1 MAENK
6 KLITV
11 AEAAEILGRSRSAI
25 YAALNA
31 SPPRL
36 HYHDVRRRLLLRAG
50 LEERFNR
57 STRPRVDCTR
67 PVAPEPD
74 PHPPEQHPTGPDQW
88 ELIAEHCNQLIDPE
102 LWTTPPPWTPER
114 WAGLAG
120 VLDLARLEAEA
131 EDEAPLPPER

>member
-11 AEAAEILGRSRSAI
+11 AEAAEILGRSKSAV
-25 YAALNA
+25 YAALNS

-57 STRPRVDCTR
+57 STRPRVDCPR
-67 PVAPEPD
+67 PSAAVPKQQPVQE
-74 PHPPEQHPTGPDQW
+74 DQW
-88 ELIAEHCNQLIDPE
+88 ELIAEHANELIDAS
-102 LWTTPPPWTPER
+102 LWTEPPPWTAER

-120 VLDLARLEAEA
+120 VIDLARLEAEA
-131 EDEAPLPPER
+131 EVGDADAS

>member
-6 KLITV
+6 KLIPV
-11 AEAAEILGRSRSAI
+11 AEAAEILGRSKSAI

-57 STRPRVDCTR
+57 STRPRADCTR
-67 PVAPEPD
+67 PAAPEPN
-74 PHPPEQHPTGPDQW
+74 PHPPEQHPIEADQW
-88 ELIAEHCNQLIDPE
+88 ELIAEHANELIDAS
-102 LWTTPPPWTPER
+102 LWTEPPPWTAER

-120 VLDLARLEAEA
+120 VIDLARLEAEA
-131 EDEAPLPPER
+131 EVGDADAS

>member
-1 MAENK
+1 MTENR

-11 AEAAEILGRSRSAI
+11 AEAAEILNRSKSTI

-36 HYHDVRRRLLLRAG
+36 HYHDVRKRLLLREG

-57 STRPRVDCTR
+57 STRPRADKPR
-67 PVAPEPD
+67 PQASPAPVPQKPIHEDEWQQIAEVAN
-74 PHPPEQHPTGPDQW
+74 
-88 ELIAEHCNQLIDPE
+88 ELIDVEA
-102 LWTTPPPWTPER
+102 WASPPPWTADR

-120 VLDLARLEAEA
+120 ILDLARADVA
-131 EDEAPLPPER
+131 S

>member
-1 MAENK
+1 MEEK
-6 KLITV
+6 KRLISV
-11 AEAAEILGRSRSAI
+11 AEAAEILGRSKSAI

-31 SPPRL
+31 
-36 HYHDVRRRLLLRAG
+36 DVRRRLLLRAG

-131 EDEAPLPPER
+131 EEEDADAP

>member
-11 AEAAEILGRSRSAI
+11 AEAAKILGRSKSAI

-67 PVAPEPD
+67 PAAPEPD
-74 PHPPEQHPTGPDQW
+74 PHPPDPKAEALNFEQRWQ
-88 ELIAEHCNQLIDPE
+88 LIAESANEILDPAA
-102 LWTTPPPWTPER
+102 WSGPPWSAHQ
-114 WAGLAG
+114 WGVLAG
-120 VLDLARLEAEA
+120 ALEIAIEDLKA
-131 EDEAPLPPER
+131 DAP

>member
-6 KLITV
+6 KLIPV
-11 AEAAEILGRSRSAI
+11 AEAAEILGRSKSAI

-57 STRPRVDCTR
+57 STRPRADCTR
-67 PVAPEPD
+67 PAAPEPN
-74 PHPPEQHPTGPDQW
+74 PHPPEQHPIEADQW
-88 ELIAEHCNQLIDPE
+88 ELIAEHANELIDAS
-102 LWTTPPPWTPER
+102 LWTEPPPWTAER

-120 VLDLARLEAEA
+120 VIDLARLETEA
-131 EDEAPLPPER
+131 EVGDADAS